1 MREYLETTQDLV
13 TGPDGSMD
21 FVTYPYTVLQM
32 TMPKPKDYTNQ
43 LSLDTISAFVSEN
56 ITSEEEAGPGVT
68 VDQIGQTAGTTFEK
82 V

>member
-1 MREYLETTQDLV
+1 MRDYLETTQDLV

-32 TMPKPKDYTNQ
+32 TMSKDNTNQ